1 MRTLVNRPRGAVL
14 ATAALALA
22 VVAGCSAQSESAD
35 EPAVGMEAP
44 GLDAGGSDDSG
55 AADAGDAASAAEAR
69 PVAPAQGGGQAG
81 QDGGQAGQDG
91 AAEQGDPGATGDG
104 SGTLPQGRMIARDA
118 TVAIE
123 VADLARGA
131 SRVRAV
137 AAATEGY
144 VVQEELRP
152 GDGDTTGFATLVVS
166 VPTAKLDG
174 ALSQLEEL
182 GEVTER
188 GMTSQD
194 VTADYVD
201 TTARIETLEASVDRV
216 RELMGRAESIADVVA
231 LESDLSRREADL
243 DALKAHAE
251 ALQGDVSRSSITVSL
266 AEPAEKTEPEV
277 RAQEGPGGF
286 LDGLQDGWEAFTS
299 AANAG
304 LTAAGAALPFA
315 GAAAVVVGPFWLAR
329 RRRVPGAEG
338 VGPTGPDVP

>member
-1 MRTLVNRPRGAVL
+1 MRTLVNRPGGAVL

-35 EPAVGMEAP
+35 APAAGMEAP
-44 GLDAGGSDDSG
+44 GPDTGAGDDSG
-55 AADAGDAASAAEAR
+55 AADAATQAEAVRPVARAEDGEQAGEPGAEEGGDEDAAS
-69 PVAPAQGGGQAG
+69 
-81 QDGGQAGQDG
+81 DS
-91 AAEQGDPGATGDG
+91 

-118 TVAIE
+118 TVGIE

-144 VVQEELRP
+144 VVQEEVRP
-152 GDGDTTGFATLVVS
+152 GEEDTPGFATIVIS
-166 VPTAKLDG
+166 VPTAKLDS

-182 GEVTER
+182 GEVTGR

-201 TTARIETLEASVDRV
+201 TTARIETLEASVERV
-216 RELMGRAESIADVVA
+216 RELMARAESIADVVA

-251 ALQGDVSRSSITVSL
+251 ALAGDVSRSSVTVSL
-266 AEPAEKTEPEV
+266 TEPVDEPEPEV
-277 RAQEGPGGF
+277 RAEEGPGGF
-286 LDGLQDGWEAFTS
+286 VEGLRDGWEAFTT
-299 AANAG
+299 AATAG

-329 RRRVPGAEG
+329 RRRDPAAGD
-338 VGPTGPDVP
+338 VGQAGGDAG